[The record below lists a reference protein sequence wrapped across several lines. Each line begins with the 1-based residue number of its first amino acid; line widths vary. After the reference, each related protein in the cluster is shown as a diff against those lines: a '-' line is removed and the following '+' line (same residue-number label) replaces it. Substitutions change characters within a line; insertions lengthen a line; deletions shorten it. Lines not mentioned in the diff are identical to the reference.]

1 MIQLHASKNQKDMTN
16 KTQTEKKKG
25 KKIQETKVPK
35 TENKPKRKSKF
46 DISGHKYRVGKSSA
60 GLGLFAV
67 EDIPKGVCFIEYTG
81 RVIKGEEE
89 YTSRSKYL
97 LEVNS
102 RKTIDGRDR
111 SNTARYINHACKPN
125 SEYNMH
131 KGRVYIFSRKK
142 ILAGDEIT
150 VDYEKEYWNTH
161 IKPYGCRCLTCK
173 QKK

>member
-1 MIQLHASKNQKDMTN
+1 MTN
-16 KTQTEKKKG
+16 KTQTEKKK
-25 KKIQETKVPK
+25 VP
-35 TENKPKRKSKF
+35 TAHAPITASKPKRKSKF
-46 DISGHKYRVGKSSA
+46 DISGHKHRVGKSSA
-60 GLGLFAV
+60 GLGLFAL
-67 EDIPKGVCFIEYTG
+67 EDIPKGVCFIEYVG

-97 LEVNS
+97 FEVNA

-125 SEYNMH
+125 SEYNIH
-131 KGRVYIFSRKK
+131 KGRVFIFSKKK
-142 ILAGDEIT
+142 IIAGDEIT
-150 VDYEKEYWNTH
+150 IDYDKEYWNKH